1 MKKRIE
7 LSIALFAGL
16 ILFLSAGPA
25 LSGLEVGDKAPDFK
39 LKNVDGKWYSL
50 QDIKDAN
57 GNAPKGYIVTFT
69 CNTCPF
75 AKMYEDRLINLHKR
89 MSARGWPVV
98 AIQPNDPDI
107 MPGDSFESMKVR
119 AREKGFPY
127 VYLLDEEQTVFP
139 AYGAERTPHVF
150 LLDKNLKVRYIGAV
164 DDNAQDASSV
174 RHHYVEEAIAAIETG
189 KEVEIKMTKAIGCA
203 IKAK

>member
-1 MKKRIE
+1 M
-7 LSIALFAGL
+7 ALLAGL
-16 ILFLSAGPA
+16 LLFLSAGLA
-25 LSGLEVGDKAPDFK
+25 LNGLKVGDKAPDFK
-39 LKNVDGKWYSL
+39 LKNIDGQWYSL

-57 GNAPKGYIVTFT
+57 GHAPKGFIVTFT

-89 MSARGWPVV
+89 MAARGWPVV
-98 AIQPNDPDI
+98 AIQPNDPEI
-107 MPGDSFESMKVR
+107 MPGDSYDAMKAR

-127 VYLLDEEQTVFP
+127 LYLLDEEQTVFP

-150 LLDKNLKVRYIGAV
+150 LLDQNLTVRYIGAI

-174 RHHYVEEAIAAIETG
+174 RHHYVEDAIAAIEAG